1 MASTGPRRNVD
12 IRSNVAAAQQPAE
25 TVASPIKQS
34 KTVQHEYDPSK
45 QSDEVSS
52 EEEPIVIGGIA
63 STTKHIPEL
72 ISALQQKKAKQE
84 LKRRFDQEKAQAAE
98 KKRIELEEQERKK
111 QIKQQMS
118 SDRTSQQTIDAA
130 RERAAE
136 RESKRQKP
144 LPGPGK
150 HIQLIGP
157 EQAFGFGVV
166 TGVVGTLAFNRL
178 LGGLAKSVAPAAV
191 APVAEAILE

>member
-45 QSDEVSS
+45 QSDE
-52 EEEPIVIGGIA
+52 
-63 STTKHIPEL
+63 
-72 ISALQQKKAKQE
+72 QKKAKQE

-98 KKRIELEEQERKK
+98 KKRIELEEAERKK

-136 RESKRQKP
+136 RAAERQQQQQTKRAK
-144 LPGPGK
+144 
-150 HIQLIGP
+150 ISAAP
-157 EQAFGFGVV
+157 EVSASQAFGAGVFV
-166 TGVVGTLAFNRL
+166 GVAGTLAFNRL